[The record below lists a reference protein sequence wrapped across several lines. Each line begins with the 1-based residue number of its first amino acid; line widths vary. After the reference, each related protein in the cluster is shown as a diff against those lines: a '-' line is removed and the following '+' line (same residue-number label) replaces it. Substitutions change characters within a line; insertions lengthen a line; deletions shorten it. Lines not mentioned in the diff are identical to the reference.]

1 MAPLTQLRA
10 GHRRKTIAAGLDN
23 LVRDAH
29 EHPLTLSAQVPFQRQ
44 DVFDARDELALLA
57 QALRTSPNPSPAGV
71 SAANELLTSS
81 DSPVFQPCGAQAIRD
96 AARVA
101 RDALSRRGTVDTPT

>member
-1 MAPLTQLRA
+1 MAHLTQLRA
-10 GHRRKTIAAGLDN
+10 DHRRKTIAAGLDN

-29 EHPLTLSAQVPFQRQ
+29 EHPLSLSAQVPFQRQ

-71 SAANELLTSS
+71 SAASHLLTSC
-81 DSPVFQPCGAQAIRD
+81 DSPVFQPCGAQAVRD
-96 AARVA
+96 AARAA
-101 RDALSRRGTVDTPT
+101 RDGLASR